1 MSLVRRDQ
9 VLVAPLAQN
18 GTLVL
23 TGAAFDPFR
32 LITGSA
38 IAVVLGTRYSAPADF
53 TLAETGLG
61 VVTLTWLNAATLPT
75 GTRLQL
81 GLAYDDY
88 AGGSSGKTSLVDA
101 GGNPIVFGPSAAT
114 NGLTTTPIRSLGTT
128 NLVNLKATPGCIYEI
143 DFYNNAAYDVWFK
156 LYNLAA
162 APTLASDVPRWP
174 IQVPTKT
181 GFSKSFANGRF
192 FSVGISYA
200 ITKALAN
207 TDATAVV
214 ADDLVGTI
222 DWI

>member
-9 VLVAPLAQN
+9 VLLAPLLQN

-23 TGAAFDPFR
+23 TGAPFDPFR

-38 IAVVLGTRYSAPADF
+38 IAVVLSTRYTAPTDF

-75 GTRLQL
+75 GTKLQL

-88 AGGSSGKTSLVDA
+88 AGGSSGKTSLVD
-101 GGNPIVFGPSAAT
+101 V
-114 NGLTTTPIRSLGTT
+114 NGLPLAFQPNAANSGTTTTPLRSLGTT
-128 NLVNLKATPGCIYEI
+128 NLVNLKATPGNIFEL

-156 LYNLAA
+156 LYNLAVV
-162 APTLASDVPRWP
+162 PTLAADVPRWP
-174 IQVPTKT
+174 IQVPTKS
-181 GFSKSFANGRF
+181 GFSKSFINGRF

-222 DWI
+222 EWL